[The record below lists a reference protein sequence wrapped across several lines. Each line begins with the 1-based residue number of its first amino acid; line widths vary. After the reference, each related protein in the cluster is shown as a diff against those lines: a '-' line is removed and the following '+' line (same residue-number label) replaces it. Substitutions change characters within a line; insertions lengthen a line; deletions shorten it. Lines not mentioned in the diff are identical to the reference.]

1 MKKFIAIPLLCL
13 CLVGCGNQPSSVIT
27 DSPKNEVVDKQTS
40 SPEVKEDKKEEQKEE
55 QKNEYP
61 TAVVISTEIG
71 QPVGDRTADNV
82 GQENGDYFA
91 IGSDIVPCADYD
103 SIHVTAQLTNT
114 AAELLNT
121 SAVAWSAKME
131 DGYELGLF
139 QDGMGLSLMYEG
151 TLGKQI
157 QSNSTETVEFDI
169 YKKKDVKGNKI
180 VLSYRDINYGDKYNE
195 MMKMAFSG
203 SSEEDCK
210 KVFPEF
216 FDDNLVQEF
225 EIVLN

>member
-1 MKKFIAIPLLCL
+1 MKKIIAISLSCL
-13 CLVGCGNQPSSVIT
+13 CLVGCGNQPTSDTSAI
-27 DSPKNEVVDKQTS
+27 SKNEVIDKETS
-40 SPEVKEDKKEEQKEE
+40 SPELKEEKKEE

-61 TAVVISTEIG
+61 TLVVISTEIS
-71 QPVGDRTADNV
+71 QPIGDRTADNV

-91 IGSDIVPCADYD
+91 IGSDIVACADYD

-114 AAELLNT
+114 TGELLNT
-121 SAVAWSAKME
+121 SATAWSATME

-139 QDGMGLSLMYEG
+139 QDGVGVGIMNDG

-157 QSNSTETVEFDI
+157 QSNSTETFEFDI
-169 YKKKDVKGNKI
+169 YKKKDVVGNKI
-180 VLSYRDINYGDKYNE
+180 ILSYRDINYGDKYNE

-210 KVFPEF
+210 KVCPEF
-216 FDDNLVQEF
+216 FDESIVQEF
-225 EIVLN
+225 EIALQ

>member
-1 MKKFIAIPLLCL
+1 MKKFIAISLFCI
-13 CLVGCGNQPSSVIT
+13 CLVGCGNQPASDT
-27 DSPKNEVVDKQTS
+27 TANPKNEVVDKQTA
-40 SPEVKEDKKEEQKEE
+40 SPEVKEEQKEE

-91 IGSDIVPCADYD
+91 IGSDIVACADYD

-114 AAELLNT
+114 TGELLNT
-121 SAVAWSAKME
+121 SAIAWSAKME

-139 QDGMGLSLMYEG
+139 QDGVGIGIMNEG
-151 TLGKQI
+151 TLSKQI
-157 QSNSTETVEFDI
+157 QANSTETFEFDI
-169 YKKKDVKGNKI
+169 YKKKDVTGSKI
-180 VLSYRDINYGDKYNE
+180 ILNYRDINYGDKYNE

-210 KVFPEF
+210 KVCPEF
-216 FDDNLVQEF
+216 FDDNLVQQF
-225 EIVLN
+225 EIALN